1 LSLIK
6 TNIFP
11 LLQVKTELLTAAEH
25 RLNLKAQ
32 ISVLEQ
38 KIKDQV
44 YELELAHTSSKMA
57 LKEKGQL
64 RNEVQYHLTAGCAH
78 PHDTFTSMA

>member
-1 LSLIK
+1 
-6 TNIFP
+6 
-11 LLQVKTELLTAAEH
+11 LLQVKTELLKAAEH

-38 KIKDQV
+38 KVKDQDS
-44 YELELAHTSSKMA
+44 ELELAHTSSKMA

-64 RNEVQYHLTAGCAH
+64 RNEVQYHLTAGCTY
-78 PHDTFTSMA
+78 PHDSFISMA